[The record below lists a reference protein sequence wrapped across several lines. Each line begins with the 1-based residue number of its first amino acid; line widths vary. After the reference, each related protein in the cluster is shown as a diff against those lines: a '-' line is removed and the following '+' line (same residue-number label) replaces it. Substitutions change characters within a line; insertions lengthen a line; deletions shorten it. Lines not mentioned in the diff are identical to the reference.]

1 MEHPISGERLARS
14 TPYVAAFG
22 ITALLFVTAFGA
34 STYFSS
40 RRVQDIRAAQDDIS
54 TDILSIETQFDLL
67 QEHSCADVGENTI
80 LPSALSSLGNQL
92 SYMESQG
99 TGTTDEVLRL
109 KRLYSLLEIKDYLL
123 MKQLSQRC
131 NLKPVFILY
140 FYSNKGDCTDCT
152 NQGYVLTALAQ
163 KYPQLRIYSFDY
175 NLDVAA
181 LQSLIAIDDISPPLP
196 ALRINGATY
205 TGLRKISDI
214 EKILPQLKTLQQA
227 TSTATTTAKKK

>member
-1 MEHPISGERLARS
+1 
-14 TPYVAAFG
+14 
-22 ITALLFVTAFGA
+22 
-34 STYFSS
+34 
-40 RRVQDIRAAQDDIS
+40 
-54 TDILSIETQFDLL
+54 
-67 QEHSCADVGENTI
+67 VGENTI